1 MTDQEILEVKA
12 HNELVDQKKQE
23 IKKLKRK
30 DRIEIIETDIDIS
43 KTVRKIKHI
52 KSIRKQVGVVFQFAE
67 YQLLNQQLKKTL
79 FLAQFQWA
87 LIKKKLKNLQKN
99 T

>member
-1 MTDQEILEVKA
+1 MEVKA

-67 YQLLNQQLKKTL
+67 YQLFLNQQLKKTL
-79 FLAQFQWA
+79 FLAQFQWV